1 MAGFTEDRHKAI
13 GKVTQTWG
21 KDTSATDKA
30 LRNCILGTAL
40 SAIEN
45 MRIKHGK
52 QLDALT
58 EVSTAA
64 FSGYALGRG
73 SPDQHGRPTRH
84 RRPTKEECNPDPRTI
99 AVLVI

>member
-40 SAIEN
+40 SAIEETGEEN
-45 MRIKHGK
+45 
-52 QLDALT
+52 A
-58 EVSTAA
+58 VS
-64 FSGYALGRG
+64 SWM
-73 SPDQHGRPTRH
+73 H
-84 RRPTKEECNPDPRTI
+84 
-99 AVLVI
+99 